1 MTNIKLE
8 NISPAQ
14 QKRLSHIDFRVNF
27 LGSIAR
33 HDLMNRF
40 GIKQAAATRDIT
52 EYRKLVEE
60 NLDYD
65 QSRKIYTRT
74 ENFKPLFDY
83 SVSQVLTALSEG
95 FGEDFI
101 GNQKPMITC
110 ETPFQLNLPS
120 IKVLSVLSRAIHQK
134 KAVHIT
140 YRSIGSGEGTRV
152 IVPFAMVNNGERWH
166 VRAYD
171 RKHSRFMDCVITR
184 ISHPILLDDP
194 IEEQETREFD
204 KQWNR
209 IVELEIVAHP
219 HLENPETVEF
229 EYGMKDKVLKISIR
243 ASSAGYFLR
252 RWNIDCSEDHS
263 EKDDNKGDEIYLW
276 LRNSAALYGVSN
288 MLLTPGYQEKK

>member
-1 MTNIKLE
+1 MTDIRLK

-40 GIKQAAATRDIT
+40 GIKEAAATRDIA

-60 NLDYD
+60 NVDYD
-65 QSRKIYTRT
+65 QSRKIYTRS

-110 ETPFQLNLPS
+110 ETPFQLNTPPLE
-120 IKVLSVLSRAIHQK
+120 VLSVLARAIHQK

-140 YRSIGSGEGTRV
+140 YRSIRSGEGTRV
-152 IVPFAMVNNGERWH
+152 IVPFALINNGERWH
-166 VRAYD
+166 VRTFD
-171 RKHSRFMDCVITR
+171 RKRSIFMDCVITR
-184 ISHPILLDDP
+184 ISDPTLIDDP
-194 IEEQETREFD
+194 IEEHEMRD
-204 KQWNR
+204 LDRQWNR

-219 HLENPETVEF
+219 RLKNPETIEF

-252 RWNIDCSEDHS
+252 RWNIDCSEEHS
-263 EKDDNKGDEIYLW
+263 QNGEEIYLW